1 MKILITSHFL
11 KYFIL
16 ALVEPFIGE
25 EFVISSFLLRK
36 GILLSSKLRQQGT
49 KQFKMSREWMNSL
62 TKKTM
67 LKRKRSVRREPRR
80 ASV

>member
-36 GILLSSKLRQQGT
+36 GILFSSKLRQGT